1 MTGMTASTSRRS
13 FVKGATAAGL
23 SLAAALNASA
33 NAAMADTALGVN
45 ALPEAWDVE
54 TDVVVMG
61 YGYAGEASAISAAA
75 AGALVQVF
83 EKAPEEHAGGNSSV
97 CCGAIQLANGD
108 GAVEYWKA
116 IAWDGAP
123 DEECQAM
130 ADNCAKMPQWFN
142 DNVFEITIGENTEED
157 KRTKT
162 FNGVKYPESNVIT
175 MSIPVESS
183 VPSGGKGNAY
193 WKALD
198 EVIHERYADSI
209 TVNYGAP
216 VTHLIFDP
224 VTKEVF
230 GVRAEIDGVEKTVKA
245 RKGVIMA
252 CGGFEN
258 NYEMVQDFVQQHYEQ
273 FHIGSPYN
281 TGDGIIML
289 MEIGA
294 KLRHMAAVEYGSP
307 CQYELSKQYHQA
319 IPAFN
324 AGDVT
329 HMIHINNHGERF
341 YPESARWPAHDKR
354 YPVPCFIQE
363 SPSLE
368 TKNYPW
374 WMVYDETRRGLGT
387 LFAWS
392 NPVRNEGWA
401 AVHNVYQWSDDNLA
415 EVDAGLV
422 LKADTIEELG
432 QKMGFSDEDLATF
445 ISTVE
450 RYNEYGAQGED
461 PDFGRTPTKAE
472 QGEDGVGMTL
482 SDGPFYATRVCLCYL
497 NTNGGGD
504 RTVDY
509 QIKDWKGNPIP
520 RLYEAGEFG
529 SLFYHYYAGGG
540 NVCEAFTNGMMAG
553 QNAAALEPW
562 A

>member
-1 MTGMTASTSRRS
+1 MENTSRRS
-13 FVKGATAAGL
+13 FVAGATAAGM
-23 SLAAALNASA
+23 SLAAALAASTNKAMAESNPGA
-33 NAAMADTALGVN
+33 NAVPD
-45 ALPEAWDVE
+45 AWDIE

-61 YGYAGEASAISAAA
+61 YGYAGESSAISAAA
-75 AGALVQVF
+75 EGCQVQVF
-83 EKAPEEHAGGNSSV
+83 EKAPEEHAGGNSNV
-97 CCGAIQLANGD
+97 CCGVIQLGNGE

-116 IAWDGAP
+116 IAWDGAS

-130 ADNCAKMPQWFN
+130 ADNVAKMPYWFN
-142 DNVFEITIGENTEED
+142 DNITEIEIGENTEED

-162 FNGVKYPESNVIT
+162 FNGQKFPESNVLSMKIAVDR
-175 MSIPVESS
+175 SYAD
-183 VPSGGKGNAY
+183 GGGQGNAY
-193 WKALD
+193 WELLD
-198 EVIHERYADSI
+198 GVIHNRYAEQI
-209 TVNYGAP
+209 TVNYDAP

-230 GVRAEIDGVEKTVKA
+230 GIRAEIGGVEKTVKA

-258 NYEMVQDFVQQHYEQ
+258 NYEMIRDFVQQHYEQ

-281 TGDGIIML
+281 TGDGILML

-307 CQYELSKQYHQA
+307 CQYEMSKEQHQA

-329 HMIHINNHGERF
+329 HMIHVNNHGQRF
-341 YPESARWPAHDKR
+341 YAESEKWPAHDKR
-354 YPVPCFIQE
+354 YPMPCFIQE
-363 SPSLE
+363 QPTLE

-374 WMVYDETRRGLGT
+374 WMVYDETRREQGT

-392 NPVRNEGWA
+392 EPSRLEGWSG
-401 AVHNVYQWSDDNLA
+401 VHGEVQWSEDNLA
-415 EVDAGLV
+415 EVDAGYV
-422 LKADTIEELG
+422 LQADTIEELG
-432 QKMGFSDEDLATF
+432 EKMGFEGEDLDNF
-445 ISTVE
+445 IATVE
-450 RYNEYGAQGED
+450 SYNENGENGED
-461 PDFGRTPTKAE
+461 PEFGRTPTKAE
-472 QGEDGVGMTL
+472 AGDDGLGMTL
-482 SDGPFYATRVCLCYL
+482 SDAPFYATRVCLSYL

-504 RTVDY
+504 RTPEMQV
-509 QIKDWKGNPIP
+509 KDWKGNPIP

-540 NVCEAFTNGMMAG
+540 NVCEGFTNGMVAG
-553 QNAAALEPW
+553 QSVAALDSWE
-562 A
+562 